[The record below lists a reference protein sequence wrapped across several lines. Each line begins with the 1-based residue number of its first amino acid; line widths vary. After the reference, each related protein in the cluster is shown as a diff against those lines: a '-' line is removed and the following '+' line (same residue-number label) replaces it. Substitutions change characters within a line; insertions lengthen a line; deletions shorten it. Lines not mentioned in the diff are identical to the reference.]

1 MGKIVLLDDLTINQI
16 AAGEVIERPASAIK
30 EMVENSIDAGAKN
43 ITVEIEDGGIALIR
57 ITDDGTGIAEDDMDI
72 AFERHATS
80 KIRNAQD
87 IEMIGTMG
95 FRGEALA
102 SIAAIS
108 KVEMISKTAG
118 EEVGHKIIVEGGKV
132 IERSEM
138 ASAQGTR
145 ITVQNLFY
153 NTPVRYKF
161 LKKYY
166 TEAGYVE
173 TAVTRIALANRDVAI
188 KLISNNKVLLQTN
201 GNGELKDVLYSIYGK
216 DVAEGIINIDYTYQ
230 DMRVT
235 GVIGKP
241 EIARSNR
248 SNQMFF
254 VNNRFIKDGKLSA
267 AVEQAY
273 SGILPYGKYAFAVLN
288 LTIDPKKV
296 DINVH
301 PAKLEVRF
309 AEDAEVFR
317 AVYNSA
323 KAGVTELTTPPEL
336 RLTQEKEEVKQI
348 EEKEEKIEPVKEAE
362 PEVGDEEESA
372 KNKTQK
378 SGFSNLIKKFV
389 KDDED
394 ASKEDFDDEEEEP
407 IYPKLE
413 MKDDEVKIHESAV
426 PEKIEESKEDVEL
439 EAPKVE
445 EFKIEIKPPEG
456 FNEEPINQ
464 VEEFKIEIKP
474 PEGFKEELVEEIVN
488 EVVEEIKPVG
498 NEDIID
504 KETKIGDT
512 KISSNTRTL
521 DFNISEAVKEE
532 TRAIDTTRKIK
543 IDETQAIP
551 VTKPVVAQETQTV
564 DINSELKSETKTEE
578 KEEVEETSEK
588 DETAPV
594 ENINEVAAEV
604 SEKEEPAQENK
615 EPSAQDIEKITSQIV
630 ELKIN
635 NPENTQM
642 IDTVSVREAI
652 KEANEV
658 TPEFADMYK
667 KTFGVD
673 ANVIRKEREIEE
685 KEKEKINVSNEFVNA
700 ENSTIFENE
709 EVVAPRV
716 NYKLIGTAF
725 NTNIIIELNNEMYII
740 DHNSALFRLAYE
752 AVKEIY
758 YAEGNKD
765 SQTLLLPDIITVS
778 FREMSLARENIGL
791 FLKAGFDFEEF
802 GENTIRLTA
811 VPTFCEDLNTKQLF
825 INVLN
830 EVDRVLLNEKEE
842 KEEMFITAVAK
853 FATVK
858 IKRPLELR
866 EIDELLQKLL
876 VLDNPFEVIDGNV
889 VAIKMSR
896 ADIEKKFSRRK

>member
-43 ITVEIEDGGIALIR
+43 ITVEIEDGGISLIR
-57 ITDDGTGIAEDDMDI
+57 ITDDGSGIAEDDMDI

-80 KIRNAQD
+80 KIRKAED
-87 IEMIGTMG
+87 IEKTQTMG

-108 KVEMISKTAG
+108 KVEMISKIAG

-132 IERSEM
+132 VERSEM
-138 ASAQGTR
+138 AATQGTR

-173 TAVTRIALANRDVAI
+173 TAITRIALANRDVAI
-188 KLISNNKVLLQTN
+188 KLTSNDKVLLQTN
-201 GNGELKDVLYSIYGK
+201 GSGELRDVLYSIYGK
-216 DVAEGIINIDYTYQ
+216 DVAEGIIKVDYTYQ
-230 DMRVT
+230 DMRVI

-267 AVEQAY
+267 VEQAY
-273 SGILPYGKYAFAVLN
+273 GGILPYGKYAFAVLN
-288 LTIDPKKV
+288 LIVDPKKV
-296 DINVH
+296 DVNVH

-317 AVYNSA
+317 AVYNAA
-323 KAGVTELTTPPEL
+323 KAGVAELTSPS
-336 RLTQEKEEVKQI
+336 EKKVSK
-348 EEKEEKIEPVKEAE
+348 EKEEKAAEVVKEEKKETAE
-362 PEVGDEEESA
+362 TIVEEVKVIESEADEEKEVKKS
-372 KNKTQK
+372 KIQK
-378 SGFSNLIKKFV
+378 GGFSNLIKKFKKDSEDETEEV
-389 KDDED
+389 EKKLDKYDDED
-394 ASKEDFDDEEEEP
+394 EP
-407 IYPKLE
+407 VYPKLDV
-413 MKDDEVKIHESAV
+413 KDEVS
-426 PEKIEESKEDVEL
+426 
-439 EAPKVE
+439 KVE
-445 EFKIEIKPPEG
+445 EKAVESPNIE
-456 FNEEPINQ
+456 
-464 VEEFKIEIKP
+464 EEFKIEIKP
-474 PEGFKEELVEEIVN
+474 PEGFKEEPVQPIEEFKIEIKPPEGFKEGPVEEIVN
-488 EVVEEIKPVG
+488 EVVEEIKPVA

-504 KETKIGDT
+504 KETKLGDT

-532 TRAIDTTRKIK
+532 TRAIDTTKKIE

-551 VTKPVVAQETQTV
+551 AIKPVVAEETQAV
-564 DINSELKSETKTEE
+564 DISRELKAENKIEE
-578 KEEVEETSEK
+578 KEVVEEALEK
-588 DETAPV
+588 GDTASA
-594 ENINEVAAEV
+594 ENINEVV
-604 SEKEEPAQENK
+604 SENSEKVEENK
-615 EPSAQDIEKITSQIV
+615 ESTAQDIEKLTSQIV

-685 KEKEKINVSNEFVNA
+685 KEKEKFNVSNDFVNA
-700 ENSTIFENE
+700 ENSTIFEDAD
-709 EVVAPRV
+709 VVTPHV

-740 DHNSALFRLAYE
+740 DHNAALFRLTYE
-752 AVKEIY
+752 TVKEIY
-758 YAEGNKD
+758 YNEENKD

-778 FREMSLARENIGL
+778 FREMSLARENIEL
-791 FLKAGFDFEEF
+791 FLKAGFDYEEF

-825 INVLN
+825 VNILN
-830 EVDRVLLNEKEE
+830 EIDRVLLNEKEE
-842 KEEMFITAVAK
+842 KEEMFITAIAK

-876 VLDNPFEVIDGNV
+876 TLENPFEVIDGTV
-889 VAIKMSR
+889 TAIKMSR

>member
-16 AAGEVIERPASAIK
+16 AAGEVIDRPASAIK

-43 ITVEIEDGGIALIR
+43 IIVEIEKGGLSLIR
-57 ITDDGTGIAEDDMDI
+57 ITDDGSGISADDMEI

-80 KIRNAQD
+80 KIRKAD
-87 IEMIGTMG
+87 DLELVKTMG

-102 SIAAIS
+102 SIAAIA
-108 KVEMISKTAG
+108 KVEMVSKTAD
-118 EEVGHKIIVEGGKV
+118 EEVGNKIVIEGGKI
-132 IERSEM
+132 IEQTEI
-138 ASAQGTR
+138 ATQQGTR

-161 LKKYY
+161 LKKDS

-173 TAVTRIALANRDVAI
+173 TAITRIALVNRDVSI
-188 KLISNNKVLLQTN
+188 KLVSNDKVLLQTK
-201 GNGELKDVLYSIYGK
+201 GNGDLKDVIYSIYGK
-216 DVAEGIINIDYTYQ
+216 DVAEGIVNIDYQYK

-273 SGILPYGKYAFAVLN
+273 GRNLPFGKYAFAALN
-288 LTIDPKKV
+288 LEVDPKKV
-296 DINVH
+296 DVNVH

-309 AEDAEVFR
+309 SEDAEVFR

-323 KAGVTELTTPPEL
+323 KDAIEQIMTPPEL
-336 RLTQEKEEVKQI
+336 KLE
-348 EEKEEKIEPVKEAE
+348 
-362 PEVGDEEESA
+362 
-372 KNKTQK
+372 
-378 SGFSNLIKKFV
+378 KFV
-389 KDDED
+389 KEEEKVELPKIEEQKLDEP
-394 ASKEDFDDEEEEP
+394 KVEEPEQEEEEEP
-407 IYPKLE
+407 VYPKLKLE
-413 MKDDEVKIHESAV
+413 DEPKKEEKSE
-426 PEKIEESKEDVEL
+426 PEGELLATFEDI
-439 EAPKVE
+439 K
-445 EFKIEIKPPEG
+445 FEIKPPEG
-456 FNEEPINQ
+456 FEE
-464 VEEFKIEIKP
+464 KIANLESA
-474 PEGFKEELVEEIVN
+474 KEELVEDIVKD
-488 EVVEEIKPVG
+488 VVEEIKPVA

-504 KETKIGDT
+504 KEAKLGDT
-512 KISSNTRTL
+512 KISSNTRAL
-521 DFNISEAVKEE
+521 DFNLNESVKEE
-532 TRAIDTTRKIK
+532 TRAIDTTKKIE

-551 VTKPVVAQETQTV
+551 VTKPAVVPQETQVV
-564 DINSELKSETKTEE
+564 DLSSELKVEKEEPEVKTEE
-578 KEEVEETSEK
+578 ENKENEVKE
-588 DETAPV
+588 ETAPV
-594 ENINEVAAEV
+594 ENINKVVGETTEEDKD
-604 SEKEEPAQENK
+604 EKEET
-615 EPSAQDIEKITSQIV
+615 PSVPTEEEIAKITSQIV

-635 NPENTQM
+635 NPQNTQM
-642 IDTVSVREAI
+642 IDTVKVREALEET
-652 KEANEV
+652 KEI

-685 KEKEKINVSNEFVNA
+685 KEKEKINVSKEFVNA
-700 ENSTIFENE
+700 ENSTLFENTE
-709 EVVAPRV
+709 NAPRRV
-716 NYKLIGTAF
+716 NYKFIGTAF

-740 DHNSALFRLAYE
+740 DHNSALFRLTYE
-752 AVKEIY
+752 TVKEIY
-758 YAEGNKD
+758 YNEENKD

-778 FREMSLARENIGL
+778 FREMSLARENLEL

-825 INVLN
+825 LNILN
-830 EVDRVLLNEKEE
+830 EIDRVLLNEKEE
-842 KEEMFITAVAK
+842 KEEKFIVAVAK

-858 IKRPLELR
+858 IRRALEPR

-876 VLDNPFEVIDGNV
+876 TLENPFEVIDGTV
-889 VAIKMSR
+889 TAIKMSR

>member
-16 AAGEVIERPASAIK
+16 AAGEVIDRPASAIK

-43 ITVEIEDGGIALIR
+43 ITVEIEKGGLSLIR
-57 ITDDGTGIAEDDMDI
+57 ITDDGSGISADDMEI

-80 KIRNAQD
+80 KIRKAD
-87 IEMIGTMG
+87 DLELVKTMG

-102 SIAAIS
+102 SIAAIA
-108 KVEMISKTAG
+108 KVEMVSKTAD
-118 EEVGHKIIVEGGKV
+118 EEVGNKIVIEGGKI
-132 IERSEM
+132 IEQTEV
-138 ASAQGTR
+138 ATQQGTR

-161 LKKYY
+161 LKKDS

-173 TAVTRIALANRDVAI
+173 TAITRIALVNRDVAI
-188 KLISNNKVLLQTN
+188 KLVSNDKVLLQTK
-201 GNGELKDVLYSIYGK
+201 GNGDLKDVIYSIYGK
-216 DVAEGIINIDYTYQ
+216 DVAEGIVNIDYQYK

-273 SGILPYGKYAFAVLN
+273 GRNLPFGKYAFAVLN
-288 LTIDPKKV
+288 LEVDPKKV
-296 DINVH
+296 DVNVH

-309 AEDAEVFR
+309 SEDAEVFR

-323 KAGVTELTTPPEL
+323 KDAIEQIMTPPEL
-336 RLTQEKEEVKQI
+336 KLEKFVKEEEKVELPKIEEQKI
-348 EEKEEKIEPVKEAE
+348 DEPKVEEPEQEEKEEPV
-362 PEVGDEEESA
+362 
-372 KNKTQK
+372 
-378 SGFSNLIKKFV
+378 
-389 KDDED
+389 
-394 ASKEDFDDEEEEP
+394 
-407 IYPKLE
+407 YPKLKLE
-413 MKDDEVKIHESAV
+413 DEPKKEEKSE
-426 PEKIEESKEDVEL
+426 PEGELLATFEDI
-439 EAPKVE
+439 K
-445 EFKIEIKPPEG
+445 FEIKPPKG
-456 FNEEPINQ
+456 FEE
-464 VEEFKIEIKP
+464 KIANLESAK
-474 PEGFKEELVEEIVN
+474 KELVEDIVKD
-488 EVVEEIKPVG
+488 VVEEIKPVA

-504 KETKIGDT
+504 KEAKLGDT
-512 KISSNTRTL
+512 KISSNTRAL
-521 DFNISEAVKEE
+521 DFNLNESVKEE
-532 TRAIDTTRKIK
+532 TRAIDTTKKIE
-543 IDETQAIP
+543 IDETQSIP
-551 VTKPVVAQETQTV
+551 VTKPAVVPQETQVV
-564 DINSELKSETKTEE
+564 DLSSELKVEKEEPEVKTEE
-578 KEEVEETSEK
+578 ENKEDEVKE
-588 DETAPV
+588 ETAPV
-594 ENINEVAAEV
+594 ENINKVVGETTEEGKD
-604 SEKEEPAQENK
+604 EKEET
-615 EPSAQDIEKITSQIV
+615 PSVPTEEEIAKITSQIV

-635 NPENTQM
+635 NPQNTQM
-642 IDTVSVREAI
+642 IDTVKVREALEET
-652 KEANEV
+652 KEI

-685 KEKEKINVSNEFVNA
+685 KEKEKINVSKEFVNA
-700 ENSTIFENE
+700 ENSTLFENTE
-709 EVVAPRV
+709 NAPRRV
-716 NYKLIGTAF
+716 NYKFIGTAF

-740 DHNSALFRLAYE
+740 DHNSALFRLTYE
-752 AVKEIY
+752 TVKEIY
-758 YAEGNKD
+758 YNEENKD

-778 FREMSLARENIGL
+778 FREMSLARENLEL

-825 INVLN
+825 LNILN
-830 EVDRVLLNEKEE
+830 EIDRVLLNEKEE
-842 KEEMFITAVAK
+842 KEEKFIVAVAK

-858 IKRPLELR
+858 IRRALEPR

-876 VLDNPFEVIDGNV
+876 TLENPFEVIDGTV
-889 VAIKMSR
+889 TAIKMSR

>member
-80 KIRNAQD
+80 KIRKAQD
-87 IEMIGTMG
+87 IEMIETMG

-108 KVEMISKTAG
+108 KVEMVSKTAV
-118 EEVGHKIIVEGGKV
+118 EEVGHKIIIEGGKV
-132 IERSEM
+132 VEKSEI

-145 ITVQNLFY
+145 ITVQNLFF

-173 TAVTRIALANRDVAI
+173 TAVTRIALANRNVAI

-273 SGILPYGKYAFAVLN
+273 SGLLPYGKYAFAVLN
-288 LTIDPKKV
+288 LEVDPKKV

-309 AEDAEVFR
+309 SEDAEVFR
-317 AVYNSA
+317 AVYNAA
-323 KAGVTELTTPPEL
+323 KAGVSELMTPPEVK
-336 RLTQEKEEVKQI
+336 LTK
-348 EEKEEKIEPVKEAE
+348 EKIENEEIEAKEAVIKE
-362 PEVGDEEESA
+362 DKIEEAEEDVEDR
-372 KNKTQK
+372 KEKTQK
-378 SGFSNLIKKFV
+378 SGLSNLIKKFV
-389 KDDED
+389 KDNE
-394 ASKEDFDDEEEEP
+394 EETEEEQNEEEEES

-413 MKDDEVKIHESAV
+413 IKDDE
-426 PEKIEESKEDVEL
+426 
-439 EAPKVE
+439 PKVDE
-445 EFKIEIKPPEG
+445 TKEILEDQK
-456 FNEEPINQ
+456 
-464 VEEFKIEIKP
+464 EEFKIEIKP
-474 PEGFKEELVEEIVN
+474 PEGFKEEPVQPIEEFKIEIKPPEGFKEEPVEAIVN

-504 KETKIGDT
+504 KEIKIGDT
-512 KISSNTRTL
+512 KISSNTKTL

-564 DINSELKSETKTEE
+564 DINSELKSETKIEE
-578 KEEVEETSEK
+578 KEVVEDTSEK

-594 ENINEVAAEV
+594 ENINEVATEV
-604 SEKEEPAQENK
+604 SEKEETVQENK
-615 EPSAQDIEKITSQIV
+615 EPSIEDVEKITSQIV

-709 EVVAPRV
+709 EVVTPRV

-752 AVKEIY
+752 TVKEIY

-778 FREMSLARENIGL
+778 FREMSLARENIEL

-830 EVDRVLLNEKEE
+830 EIDRVLLNEKEE